1 MELIYLPGSK
11 TDFSSCRYYLGFT
24 VNLWLLKVFYLGLR
38 VACSQK
44 YHSGHMTAIWA
55 QSTVDFPVGGH
66 VDVLSD
72 YKETGPEKNV
82 NTITAVMSLIC

>member
-1 MELIYLPGSK
+1 
-11 TDFSSCRYYLGFT
+11 
-24 VNLWLLKVFYLGLR
+24 
-38 VACSQK
+38 
-44 YHSGHMTAIWA
+44 MTAIWA